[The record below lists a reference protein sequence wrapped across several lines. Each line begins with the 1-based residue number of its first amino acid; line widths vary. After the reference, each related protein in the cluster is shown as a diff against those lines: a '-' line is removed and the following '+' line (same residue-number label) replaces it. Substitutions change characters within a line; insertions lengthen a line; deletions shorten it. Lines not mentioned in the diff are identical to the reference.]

1 MHVEGLAVTYPIPDD
16 EEQRVQQ
23 VEAYLDALDP
33 PLGEPFTD
41 MTGLASAVCDA
52 DAGTL
57 SFVLSDRLRFEATVG
72 MNLDDVPREEG
83 FCTYALM
90 EPDEIMVVEDAR
102 EDDRFKEW
110 SFVRTDPG
118 LRFYAGAPLLTSGGH
133 VLGTICVHGASP
145 QDLDAEQKEI
155 MDRLRRIA
163 ANKIEVHRRTR
174 QLQDAREDLEEV
186 AEELERSNED
196 LANFAHVVSHEF
208 KDPIMQVVGNLDLLE
223 MTIED
228 ALDEEAREHLE
239 EVKAGMKRLTRLIE
253 DMLAYAKVGRG
264 LDDVEPVDMQAL
276 LEDVEKE
283 LEPQIVESDATV
295 QLEELPPVEAD
306 AAMIR
311 RVFKNL
317 LSNALKYRDEEPPTV
332 RISGEPEDGTARF
345 IVEDNGIGIPEDDQ
359 DALFEPFQRGANA
372 AGREGTG
379 VGLALARRIV
389 ERHDGEM
396 GVESTQGEGS
406 TFWFT
411 LPHATHAPSEDTPPG
426 DPFTA

>member
-1 MHVEGLAVTYPIPDD
+1 MSVEGLAVTYPVPDD
-16 EEQRVQQ
+16 DERRVQQ
-23 VEAYLDALDP
+23 VQSYLDALDP
-33 PLGEPFTD
+33 PLGKPFTD
-41 MTGLASAVCDA
+41 MTGLASTVCDA
-52 DAGTL
+52 DAGAL

-72 MNLDDVPREEG
+72 VDLEDVPREEG

-90 EPDEIMVVEDAR
+90 EPDEVMVVEDAR
-102 EDDRFKEW
+102 EDDRFKDR

-118 LRFYAGAPLLTSGGH
+118 LRFYAGAPLSTSDGH

-145 QDLDAEQKEI
+145 QDLDEEQKEI

-174 QLQDAREDLEEV
+174 QLQDARENLEEV

-228 ALDEEAREHLE
+228 ALDEEAREHLD
-239 EVKAGMKRLTRLIE
+239 EVKAGMERLTRLIE

-264 LDDVEPVDMQAL
+264 LDDVEPVDVQSL

-283 LEPQIVESDATV
+283 LEPRIVESDATV
-295 QLEELPPVEAD
+295 ELEELPAVEAD
-306 AAMIR
+306 AAMVR

-317 LSNALKYRDEEPPTV
+317 LSNALKYRGEDPPTV

-345 IVEDNGIGIPEDDQ
+345 IVKDNGIGIPEDDQ

-411 LPHATHAPSEDTPPG
+411 LPHATHDPPGKTAPG
-426 DPFTA
+426 DPFNT